1 MNLILVIIDTLRY
14 DHIAANARAERR
26 AAKGSTPKIR
36 TPNLDRLVARSW
48 NYTRAFT
55 ASFPTIPHRNDVIKG
70 RYGAPFHRWQPL
82 DYDVPNI
89 PRVLR
94 ENGYCSQL
102 LHDTPHLVQGG
113 HHFDYPFDAWTPIR
127 GAEVDRSWIH
137 DTWEYMDNWAPDP
150 LFDSAGTAAIEIDR
164 ETLMR
169 KHHAITCYV
178 HTNRGRKSESDWNV
192 ARLFA
197 AGAQFLHDNRS
208 RDNFFLWLDCFDPHE
223 PWDAPPDYVRL
234 YDPTPGYDGRID
246 PRAFHFRNAPDL
258 SQAARKRVAAF
269 YQAKVTLVDTW
280 FGKFL
285 DALDETGLADNTAL
299 LLTADHGTNVGD
311 RPRPGLPGHFGKSS
325 PPRENESHVPFIVYA
340 PGVGVGQSEMLVQ
353 PQDIFGTLLS
363 IAGLQSAVPERIESH
378 DVLTLARKGSAGRR
392 ALALGG
398 SAVSSWQGADP
409 EKVLFSAYDRE
420 WRLGVAADPA
430 ACKLERLGTQEN
442 VASDHPQVVER
453 LYAAAL
459 TEIARR
465 GLDPA
470 LLDWLKQ
477 EGKTGFPTEYRVT
490 DAQPLPKGWRNG
502 YWLNMYES
510 LGLAS

>member
-14 DHIAANARAERR
+14 DHIAANVVAE
-26 AAKGSTPKIR
+26 GGTPGIQ

-48 NYTRAFT
+48 NYTRAFA

-89 PRVLR
+89 PQVLR

-102 LHDTPHLVQGG
+102 IHDTPHLVQGG

-137 DTWEYMDNWAPDP
+137 DTWQYQDNWAPDP
-150 LFDSAGTAAIEIDR
+150 LFDAYPIDR

-178 HTNRGRKSESDWNV
+178 HTNRRRKQESDWNV
-192 ARLFA
+192 AKLFT
-197 AGAQFLHDNRS
+197 AGAQFLRDNRR
-208 RDNFFLWLDCFDPHE
+208 RDSFFLWLDCFDPHE
-223 PWDAPPDYVRL
+223 PWDAPPEYVRM
-234 YDPTPGYDGRID
+234 YDRTPGYDGRID

-258 SQAARKRVAAF
+258 SEAARKRVQAF
-269 YQAKVTLVDTW
+269 YRAKVTLVDRW
-280 FGKFL
+280 FGKLL
-285 DALDETGLADNTAL
+285 DALDETGLAENTAL

-311 RPRPGLPGHFGKSS
+311 RPRPGLPGQFGKSA
-325 PPRENESHVPFIVYA
+325 PPRENESHLPFVLCA
-340 PGVGVGQSEMLVQ
+340 PGAGAGQSDMLVQ
-353 PQDIFGTLLS
+353 PQDIFSTLLS
-363 IAGLQSAVPERIESH
+363 VAGLGSVMPDGIESYN
-378 DVLTLARKGSAGRR
+378 VLDLAQRR
-392 ALALGG
+392 SSGPRELALAG
-398 SAVSSWQGADP
+398 STVGSWRGAGPD
-409 EKVLFSAYDRE
+409 KVLFSAFDRE
-420 WRLGVAADPA
+420 WRLGVAADPS
-430 ACKLERLGTQEN
+430 ACELERLGTQEN
-442 VASDHPQVVER
+442 AAADHPQVVER

-459 TEIARR
+459 DEIAHR

-470 LLDWLKQ
+470 LLAWLKSRGTT
-477 EGKTGFPTEYRVT
+477 EFPAEYRAT
-490 DAQPLPKGWRNG
+490 DANPLPKGWRNG

-510 LGLAS
+510 LGLSS